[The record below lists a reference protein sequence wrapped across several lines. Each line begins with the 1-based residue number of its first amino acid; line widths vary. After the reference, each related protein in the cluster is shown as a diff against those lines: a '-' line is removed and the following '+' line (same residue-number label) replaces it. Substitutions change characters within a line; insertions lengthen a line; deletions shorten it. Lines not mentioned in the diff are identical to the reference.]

1 MKKRGSMSVAEIM
14 DSSGFSRNTVSVRL
28 RSLREQGV
36 IEGIE
41 KAKSPR
47 QRYRLTGR
55 DPN

>member
-1 MKKRGSMSVAEIM
+1 MSVAEIM